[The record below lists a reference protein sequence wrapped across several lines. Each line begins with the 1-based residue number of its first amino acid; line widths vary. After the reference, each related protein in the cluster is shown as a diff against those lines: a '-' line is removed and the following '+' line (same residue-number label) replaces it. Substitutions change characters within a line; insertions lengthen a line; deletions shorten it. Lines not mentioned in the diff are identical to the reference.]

1 MAGGAPVAF
10 VHGADGGKMR
20 EVMKEQVDKE
30 IEAVNRGGTRDSI
43 NFDDAIPNS
52 EIGSDEEEQE
62 EKRKKNMKSLK
73 GSIMSKKVVSTF

>member
-1 MAGGAPVAF
+1 MAF

-30 IEAVNRGGTRDSI
+30 IEAVNVGGARQSI
-43 NFDDAIPNS
+43 NLDDAIPKS